1 MAELILALDVP
12 TRDAAV
18 ALLDRLPDVRW
29 VKLGSILATSAGSGF
44 ATELKRRGLSVFLD
58 LKWHDIPSTV
68 QGAVRGARS
77 LGVDMVTVH
86 TLGGHAMLSAA
97 VEAAGDTMA
106 VVGVT
111 VLTSHSAQEFCTVV
125 GRPTIDLSA
134 EVSRLAGLGIEAGL
148 SGVVCSPLEV
158 GALRARF
165 GTGPLLVVPG
175 IRAAD
180 QSHGDQARTAG
191 AAETAVAGATH
202 LVVGRPVVDAKD
214 PEAAWTQLLSE
225 ACASAY

>member
-29 VKLGSILATSAGSGF
+29 VKLGSVLATSAGSGF
-44 ATELKRRGLSVFLD
+44 ARELKARGLSVFLD
-58 LKWHDIPSTV
+58 LKWHDIPNTV
-68 QGAVRGARS
+68 HGAVRGARN

-86 TLGGHAMLSAA
+86 TLGGRAMLAAA
-97 VEAAGDTMA
+97 VEAAGDAMA

-111 VLTSHSAQEFCTVV
+111 VLTSHSAQEFGIVV
-125 GRPTIDLSA
+125 GRAVTDLGS
-134 EVSRLAGLGIEAGL
+134 EVGRLARLGIESGL

-158 GALRARF
+158 GALRLQLGA
-165 GTGPLLVVPG
+165 GPLLVVPG
-175 IRAAD
+175 IRAAS
-180 QSHGDQARTAG
+180 QSQGDQARTAG
-191 AAETAVAGATH
+191 AADTAVAGATH
-202 LVVGRPVVDAKD
+202 LVVGRPVVDAPD
-214 PEAAWTQLLSE
+214 PVAAWTQLLSE